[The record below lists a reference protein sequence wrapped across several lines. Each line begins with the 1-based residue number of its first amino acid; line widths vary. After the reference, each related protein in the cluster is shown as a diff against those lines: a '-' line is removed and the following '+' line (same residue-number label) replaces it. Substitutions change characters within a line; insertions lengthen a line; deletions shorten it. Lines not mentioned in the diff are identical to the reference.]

1 MFFLPRVRSLLKCID
16 EGSTV
21 ERKGCSGRLENI
33 HILTFFVKTFK
44 LKKKV
49 KNTRLSKR
57 NILVTEVRKSD
68 LSNYLSKDSK

>member
-49 KNTRLSKR
+49 KKTRLSKR

>member
-49 KNTRLSKR
+49 K
-57 NILVTEVRKSD
+57 KS
-68 LSNYLSKDSK
+68 L